1 MTLGKR
7 SIAALALA
15 AACPPVGA
23 ASAAETST
31 SGGLQYT
38 PVPVITGV
46 KCVSLCA
53 GKARVQAGGTL
64 RVTGKRL
71 DGVRTVVFHG
81 SERTKRDNVSMRIRR
96 SGARSLR
103 VKVPLN
109 AASGSISAWKNSTAG
124 SEPSKPIAILPP
136 PPPERSAT
144 LKPANG
150 PRDPGAPELETG
162 VSTSKAFFAGT
173 NVRFSYR
180 VNDDEPVPVQIELVH
195 VADDLVVRTW
205 RPGPVEPNVV
215 HTIRWSGKAARG
227 LRANAGRYVFRLTAE
242 DGDGATARSSSTTN
256 ARRDAFDFYGH
267 MFPIRGRHNYGGA
280 GARFGAGRA
289 GHSHQG
295 HDTFARCGTKLV
307 AARAGTVKFNQYHS
321 AAGYYLVIDGYKS
334 DYDYVYMHLQ
344 ERSPFK
350 PGDRVR
356 TGQMIGRVGDTG
368 DAVGCHL
375 HFEMWTA
382 PGWYRGGSPID
393 PLRYLKSWDSWS

>member
-1 MTLGKR
+1 MTLMKP

-15 AACPPVGA
+15 AACAPATA
-23 ASAAETST
+23 ASAS
-31 SGGLQYT
+31 SGGLEYR
-38 PVPVITGV
+38 PVPSITGV
-46 KCVSLCA
+46 RCASQCA
-53 GKARVQAGGTL
+53 GKMRVQAGGAL
-64 RVTGKRL
+64 RISGKQLR
-71 DGVRTVVFHG
+71 GVRTVVFHG
-81 SERTKRDNVSMRIRR
+81 SESTKRDNVSVRARPK
-96 SGARSLR
+96 SDRSLTVR
-103 VKVPLN
+103 VPLS
-109 AASGSISAWKNSTAG
+109 AGSGPVSAWSTSTVG
-124 SEPSKPIAILPP
+124 SEPSRPVAILPP

-144 LKPANG
+144 LKPSRG
-150 PRDPGAPELETG
+150 PRDPGAPRLETG
-162 VSTSKAFFAGT
+162 VSSSKVFFAGS

-180 VNDDEPVPVQIELVH
+180 VNDDEAVPVTIELVH
-195 VADDLVVRTW
+195 VEDGLVVRRW
-205 RPGPVEPNVV
+205 HPGEVEPNTV
-215 HTIRWSGKAARG
+215 HTIRWNGKAARG

-242 DGDGATARSSSTTN
+242 DSAGATARSSRNQN

-267 MFPIRGRHNYGGA
+267 MFPIRGRHDYGNS

-289 GHSHQG
+289 GHTHQG
-295 HDTFARCGTKLV
+295 QDTFARCGTKLV

-344 ERSPFK
+344 ERSAFK

-393 PLRYLKSWDSWS
+393 PLRYLRSWDSWS